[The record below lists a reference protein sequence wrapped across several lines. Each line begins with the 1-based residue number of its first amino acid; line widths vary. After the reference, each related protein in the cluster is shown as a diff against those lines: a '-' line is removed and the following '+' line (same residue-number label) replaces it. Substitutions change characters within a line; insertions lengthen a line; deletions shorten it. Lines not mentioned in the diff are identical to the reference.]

1 MGNKDRV
8 EGNASYRVDADLDTI
23 AQAMTMAENRMHV
36 AASIYGGRAVEP
48 EVHTFQA
55 GQVVLIRYTAKL
67 VMEHAPLG
75 TAERGD
81 RRE

>member
-1 MGNKDRV
+1 MGNKERV

-36 AASIYGGRAVEP
+36 AASIYGGRAVDP

-55 GQVVLIRYTAKL
+55 GPVVLIRYTAKL
-67 VMEHAPLG
+67 VMEHAPMRS
-75 TAERGD
+75 AERGD
-81 RRE
+81 TRG